1 MSSKLALLVI
11 YLPSIITE
19 FSPKL
24 LIFYLQNLKNKAEKL
39 SRGVTSLEDKCSDL
53 SCTVDNLNSQLEK
66 SLKNEDDLT
75 NKAWSALKF
84 DDLKKNAI
92 FSIKVKKGI
101 FRF

>member
-66 SLKNEDDLT
+66 SLKNEDDLQ

-84 DDLKKNAI
+84 DDLKKKMQ
-92 FSIKVKKGI
+92 FSV
-101 FRF
+101 